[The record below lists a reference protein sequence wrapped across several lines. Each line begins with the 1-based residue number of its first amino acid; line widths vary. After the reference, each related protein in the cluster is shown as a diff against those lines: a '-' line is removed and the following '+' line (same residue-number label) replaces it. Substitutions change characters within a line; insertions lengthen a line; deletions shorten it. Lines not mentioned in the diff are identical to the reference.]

1 MQTASR
7 QMSALARRDYHNTG
21 LGALN
26 WLSELVSKIDK
37 DDEAYQ
43 ALIVELQAIH
53 RMLLQAPKHSYWF
66 VKNISLIG

>member
-26 WLSELVSKIDK
+26 WLSDLVAKIDN
-37 DDEAYQ
+37 DEAAYK
-43 ALIVELQAIH
+43 ALIDELKAIH
-53 RMLLQAPKHSYWF
+53 RKLYKHQNSFYWF
-66 VKNISLIG
+66 VKNIIQIV